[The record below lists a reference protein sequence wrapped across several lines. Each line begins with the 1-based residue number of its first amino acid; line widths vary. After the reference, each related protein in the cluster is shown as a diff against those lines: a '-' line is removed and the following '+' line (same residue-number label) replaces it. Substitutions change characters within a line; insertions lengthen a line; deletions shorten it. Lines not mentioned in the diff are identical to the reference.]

1 MHNPIYGQRNDM
13 TKQKIFNALMPIL
26 SLCTIVILW
35 AITAKAVGMDILV
48 PSISSTFQGL
58 GKLLSSSEFYVSVGW
73 TLLRSLV
80 AFSIAFVCG
89 MLLSIVASLS
99 PYIKRFLSPIVVL
112 LRVIP
117 TMSIIL
123 LSIIWLTSAQTPI
136 LVAFVII
143 FPLIYGGYLSA
154 IENVDGGLIE
164 MAKIY
169 KVPLSKRIF
178 SLYIPQTATALMNV
192 VQNTIGL
199 TLKLVIAA
207 EVLAQTKE
215 SIGLNMQLANL
226 YLETPTLI
234 AWTIVAVV
242 LGGLLESIVL
252 LIKKIYQRSKV

>member
-1 MHNPIYGQRNDM
+1 
-13 TKQKIFNALMPIL
+13 MPIL

-35 AITAKAVGMDILV
+35 AITAKAVGLEILV
-48 PSISSTFQGL
+48 PSISSTLKGL
-58 GKLLSSSEFYVSVGW
+58 GKLLSSADFYIAVGW
-73 TLLRSLV
+73 TLGRSLL
-80 AFSIAFVCG
+80 AFCIAFLCG
-89 MLLSIVASLS
+89 MILAIVASLS
-99 PYIKRFLSPIVVL
+99 PYIKRFLSPIIVL

-123 LSIIWLTSAQTPI
+123 LAIIWLTSSQTPI

-143 FPLIYGGYLSA
+143 FPLVYGGYLSA
-154 IENVDGGLIE
+154 VESVDSELVE

-178 SLYIPQTATALMNV
+178 SLYIPMTAVPLMNV

-207 EVLAQTKE
+207 EVLAQTKQ

-234 AWTIVAVV
+234 AWTIVAIV
-242 LGGLLESIVL
+242 LGGILESIVL
-252 LIKKIYQRSKV
+252 IIKKIYQRSRE

>member
-1 MHNPIYGQRNDM
+1 M
-13 TKQKIFNALMPIL
+13 TKQRIFNLLMPIL

-35 AITAKAVGMDILV
+35 AVTAKAVGLEILV
-48 PSISSTFQGL
+48 PSISSTFKGL
-58 GKLLSSSEFYVSVGW
+58 GKLLGSADFYVAVGW
-73 TLLRSLV
+73 TLGRSLL
-80 AFSIAFVCG
+80 AFCIAFTCG
-89 MLLSIVASLS
+89 MLLAIVASLS

-123 LSIIWLTSAQTPI
+123 LAIIWLTSAQTPI

-154 IENVDGGLIE
+154 IESVDSGLVE

-178 SLYIPQTATALMNV
+178 SLYIPMTAMSLMNV
-192 VQNTIGL
+192 VQSTIGL

-207 EVLAQTKE
+207 EVLAQTKQ

-234 AWTIVAVV
+234 AWTIVAIV
-242 LGGLLESIVL
+242 LGGILESIVIV
-252 LIKKIYQRSKV
+252 IKKIYQRSKV